1 MKLCNRLVKIDREDE
16 RDSQISNLINLFENT
31 LFSAADAVGTDDQE
45 IKPDVRLNIYKD
57 RRSKFTEVPLEVLC
71 CYHGNM
77 LYIHLSS

>member
-1 MKLCNRLVKIDREDE
+1 MKLCNRFVKIDTEDE

-31 LFSAADAVGTDDQE
+31 LLSAADTDDQE
-45 IKPDVRLNIYKD
+45 IKLDVRLNIYKD
-57 RRSKFTEVPLEVLC
+57 RRSKFTEVPLEVSC